1 MDFLRLPQWLRR
13 PINRTGSV
21 HNVKKTLRGRRLT
34 TVCEEA
40 KCPNIETCFSKPTA
54 TFMILGSVCTRTCGF
69 CNVDKNKAPEILDS
83 DEPLNLA
90 LTAKDMGL
98 KHVVVTSVNRD
109 DLHDGGAEHF
119 VKVIDELRIHC
130 GCATVEVLTP
140 DFDGNIDAVKKVFK
154 ARPDIFNHNVET
166 VKRLYG
172 EVRPEAD
179 YETSLKILRLAKKEG
194 LRVKS
199 GLMVGLGETF
209 EEVICLL
216 KDLKEKGDVDIVTI
230 GQYMMPSKQHLPVK
244 EYIEPKVFTE
254 YAKIGRELGIEKVY
268 AGPYVRSSYNAE
280 QFA

>member
-1 MDFLRLPQWLRR
+1 
-13 PINRTGSV
+13 
-21 HNVKKTLRGRRLT
+21 
-34 TVCEEA
+34 
-40 KCPNIETCFSKPTA
+40 
-54 TFMILGSVCTRTCGF
+54 MILGSLCTRSCGF
-69 CNVDKNKAPEILDS
+69 CNVDKNKTPGALDS

-109 DLHDGGAEHF
+109 DLPDGGAGHF
-119 VKVIDELRIHC
+119 VKVITELRHHC
-130 GCATVEVLTP
+130 GDATVEVLTP
-140 DFDGNIDAVKKVFK
+140 DFDGNMAALDKVFK

-172 EVRPEAD
+172 EVRPGAD
-179 YETSLKILRLAKKEG
+179 YEMSLEILRRASLAG

-209 EEVICLL
+209 EEVVDLL

-230 GQYMMPSKQHLPVK
+230 GQYMMPSKKHLPVK
-244 EYIEPKVFTE
+244 EYLEPKVFTE
-254 YAKIGRELGIEKVY
+254 YAKAGRELGIEKVY